1 MAVVSPCYGG
11 GPQCHPHPLL
21 SPPSLIVPS
30 GGGSFAAVSARI
42 LPGFVPHTMAA
53 PRARGPMSP
62 PCHPAV
68 QTDRGT
74 LCQRTLKG
82 RMAAGGLLCAASGL
96 CALLTATATDFWLS
110 PRGQGDA
117 IGLWRL
123 CTAGG
128 HCGTPPGPPVIW
140 DATRALML
148 LALLAAAVGFA
159 VGLSATGGAAWR
171 ARARTAGITMLLG
184 GVLALL
190 GLAMCTAG
198 ARGTAW
204 RFSWSYILGW
214 VGVILIGSAGLFH
227 LCAAAKDQSS
237 PESSETGN

>member
-1 MAVVSPCYGG
+1 
-11 GPQCHPHPLL
+11 
-21 SPPSLIVPS
+21 
-30 GGGSFAAVSARI
+30 
-42 LPGFVPHTMAA
+42 
-53 PRARGPMSP
+53 
-62 PCHPAV
+62 
-68 QTDRGT
+68 
-74 LCQRTLKG
+74 
-82 RMAAGGLLCAASGL
+82 MAAGGLLCAASGL

-128 HCGTPPGPPVIW
+128 HCGTPPGPPGTEWHRCQRHELCAASAALCCVGLSCTMLGWVLAVMISVCGPCAVLMSPFSAPTVIW